1 MTLSERGKGEIGLNS
16 GRQVAP
22 LKLTKRLNSIRRTRI
37 IVRGHKKRVFLCK
50 IYLFSFTQEGNF
62 LFDERKLTK
71 RFVVSMFFL
80 DGRQRVELEKL
91 AFP

>member
-1 MTLSERGKGEIGLNS
+1 
-16 GRQVAP
+16 
-22 LKLTKRLNSIRRTRI
+22 
-37 IVRGHKKRVFLCK
+37 VFLCK
-50 IYLFSFTQEGNF
+50 IYLFSFTHEGNL

>member
-1 MTLSERGKGEIGLNS
+1 
-16 GRQVAP
+16 
-22 LKLTKRLNSIRRTRI
+22 
-37 IVRGHKKRVFLCK
+37 VFLCK